1 MHLAIAQIGRAANRN
16 ARVDKV
22 YAIDSV
28 PERLEQ
34 AKKLGAIPINLND
47 DPIQK
52 IKDATEG
59 RGADVVMECVGTSE
73 ARTRRTH
80 SLTLMPS
87 R

>member
-1 MHLAIAQIGRAANRN
+1 M
-16 ARVDKV
+16 
-22 YAIDSV
+22 

-59 RGADVVMECVGTSE
+59 RGADVVMECVG
-73 ARTRRTH
+73 A
-80 SLTLMPS
+80 
-87 R
+87 